1 MTFPFIVLGVVV
13 LGIGWMLFD
22 FYRECKYYER
32 ALKGPIKIPET
43 IPAPVRE
50 IDPAEV
56 VRRIE
61 KKQEREWEAE
71 FESLLPK
78 PEPEPIEYTNYCCC
92 DSWTQRNA
100 GGSVVLQSRT
110 YNPRCGVHRNP
121 WE

>member
-1 MTFPFIVLGVVV
+1 MFGVFLAISMAVIVTVVIATSFV
-13 LGIGWMLFD
+13 VESRD
-22 FYRECKYYER
+22 YARE
-32 ALKGPIKIPET
+32 LPP
-43 IPAPVRE
+43 PVPVRE

-61 KKQEREWEAE
+61 KKQEREWVAE

-92 DSWTQRNA
+92 DTVEQMTMT
-100 GGSVVLQSRT
+100 GEVVAQTRIGD
-110 YNPRCGVHRNP
+110 PRCGVHRNP

>member
-1 MTFPFIVLGVVV
+1 MLGAFLVAGVALLMGVSIITSFVIESRHYKKVLG
-13 LGIGWMLFD
+13 
-22 FYRECKYYER
+22 
-32 ALKGPIKIPET
+32 GPNT
-43 IPAPVRE
+43 TSRPAPVRE

-61 KKQEREWEAE
+61 KKQEREWVAE

-92 DSWTQRNA
+92 DTVEQMTMT
-100 GGSVVLQSRT
+100 GEVVAQARIGD
-110 YNPRCGVHRNP
+110 PRCGVHRNP